1 MGFTGIILSGGQS
14 SRMKKNKAFLLLNEK
29 TFIEE
34 TIEKLKTIVDEVIV
48 VTNEPDLYKDLS
60 AHVVTDIIPKMGPLS
75 GIHAG
80 LTYATNEYSFIVACD
95 MPFISTELGAHLL
108 SVSKGFDV
116 VVPQIGEFLQPL
128 HAVYGK
134 GCIKPIEELLANDR
148 RRIVAFYPS
157 VKVNY
162 IGNQTIGQFVS
173 DQDKTF
179 YNVNTPAELETARQM
194 VGRDKDE

>member
-60 AHVVTDIIPKMGPLS
+60 AHVVTDIIPQMGPLS